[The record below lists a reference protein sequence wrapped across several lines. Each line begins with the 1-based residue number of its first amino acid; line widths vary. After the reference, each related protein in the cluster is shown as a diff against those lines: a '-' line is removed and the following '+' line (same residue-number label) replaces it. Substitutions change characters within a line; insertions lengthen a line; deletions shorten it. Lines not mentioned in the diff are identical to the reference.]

1 MRYFLC
7 FSVASRLSLNR
18 ESGLKK
24 SSEDNGF
31 VRPTSTLAL
40 VSIETPEQASLN
52 LHRGWSGIPFLTTSG
67 RSASQNIAVFL
78 MKQVA
83 EFHGRANDCL
93 SMAARAESEIIRIQL
108 EDLAKHWAELAQS
121 RENLIKSQ
129 LKQSH

>member
-1 MRYFLC
+1 
-7 FSVASRLSLNR
+7 
-18 ESGLKK
+18 
-24 SSEDNGF
+24 
-31 VRPTSTLAL
+31 
-40 VSIETPEQASLN
+40 
-52 LHRGWSGIPFLTTSG
+52 
-67 RSASQNIAVFL
+67 